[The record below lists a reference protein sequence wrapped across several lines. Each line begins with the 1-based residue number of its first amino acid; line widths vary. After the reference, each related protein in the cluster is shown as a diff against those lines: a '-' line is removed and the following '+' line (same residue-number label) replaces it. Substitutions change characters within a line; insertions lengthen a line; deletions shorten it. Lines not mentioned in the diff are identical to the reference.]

1 MEEKLVDN
9 EQMKSQGLSG
19 STLKI
24 IAMISMFID
33 HATSVLLERYI
44 VYRGMSFDLTQST
57 GPKSLI
63 ILDLILRGI
72 INKGTLTIRENEL
85 DGRKAGR

>member
-9 EQMKSQGLSG
+9 EQMKSPGLSG

-44 VYRGMSFDLTQST
+44 VYRGMWNCGAYDCTAF
-57 GPKSLI
+57 
-63 ILDLILRGI
+63 GI
-72 INKGTLTIRENEL
+72 QADRSGCPCP
-85 DGRKAGR
+85 G